1 MAFASRRL
9 LQPGPM
15 LSHEKKLM
23 ISPQSIKRGILYAEM
38 QDCHAVSHVDTSMM
52 DASRLADSRRAEY
65 GDEDMANSVRAV
77 GTSSPDTGVAASA
90 VLVLARKSA
99 GIAMLQSLSARHLL
113 PGDGFTVPKRS
124 QLHSNFSLLP
134 PMAFQNTAA

>member
-1 MAFASRRL
+1 
-9 LQPGPM
+9 M
-15 LSHEKKLM
+15 LSHEKKLI
-23 ISPQSIKRGILYAEM
+23 ISPQSIKPGNLYAEM
-38 QDCHAVSHVDTSMM
+38 QDCHAVNHVNTSMM

-99 GIAMLQSLSARHLL
+99 GIAMLQSLSARHHFARGRVHC
-113 PGDGFTVPKRS
+113 PQTVSMAQQFLFAASYGLSK
-124 QLHSNFSLLP
+124 HSSMNGKES
-134 PMAFQNTAA
+134 